1 MNNRNDLVRHGALLV
16 ITLLVLVW
24 SGIRPHDRFTWFLEV
39 VPALIALPI
48 IVLTYRPFRLTDLVY
63 VGIAIH
69 AMILMVGGHYTYAE
83 VPLFNW
89 IRDHYGLVR
98 NDYDRVGHLAQGFF
112 PALVAREILVRKNI
126 VRPGGWLFFIVVCIC
141 LAISASYE
149 LVEWAVAEFSGQD
162 ATAFLATQG
171 DVWDTQED
179 MAMALVGSIVSQV
192 LLSKLHDR
200 QLKEVM
206 T

>member
-1 MNNRNDLVRHGALLV
+1 MNKRNDLARHGALLI

-39 VPALIALPI
+39 APALIAFPI
-48 IVLTYRPFRLTDLVY
+48 IVLTYRSFRLTDLLY
-63 VGIAIH
+63 IGIAIH

-89 IRDHYGLVR
+89 IRDHYGLAR

-112 PALVAREILVRKNI
+112 PALVAREILVRKSI
-126 VRPGGWLFFIVVCIC
+126 VKPGGWLFFIVVCIC

-149 LVEWAVAEFSGQD
+149 LIEWAVAELSGED

-171 DVWDTQED
+171 DIWDTQKD
-179 MAMALVGSIVSQV
+179 MAFALLGSILSLV
-192 LLSKLHDR
+192 LLSKLHNR

-206 T
+206 S